1 MRNFESFTRLAVVI
15 LPSEEEYT
23 KLLEKW
29 DENPLRDSTVS
40 LLELKGKFK
49 CFETHEFMANF

>member
-29 DENPLRDSTVS
+29 DENPFRDTTVS

-49 CFETHEFMANF
+49 IFKNSRIHG